1 MHPNIMTVEIFVIF
15 IICLFFTISWMT
27 DAMNITIHIAT
38 IYNGECQI
46 IKSTKTI
53 SVTAVLIELNTLSL
67 FIVVYYCFGS
77 IIRIIDFHFLS
88 TSYANWNAMENRGLV
103 P

>member
-1 MHPNIMTVEIFVIF
+1 
-15 IICLFFTISWMT
+15 MT

-77 IIRIIDFHFLS
+77 IIRIIDFHLLS
-88 TSYANWNAMENRGLV
+88 HQTPALFAIAKRVKREILLRNFILRFTESSIFQIV
-103 P
+103 D